1 MTEPTAGSRRGLYK
15 PIAGLPAQ
23 NSIFFYLSH
32 VVTYSLSGAYR
43 VFRAS
48 LPQAWQ
54 VDKCLPLYRFFMPL
68 TTHSVY
74 FENPVARLSE
84 HRDGYALVQYKPGKR
99 GFADFQALLTH
110 LSHLLR
116 RRGWDKVLSDQ
127 RALAPF
133 TEQEQAYI
141 RARWQ
146 ETAPGSH
153 HERLV
158 AALLPHDV
166 YARLSAHL
174 VINDAHEGDVTYH
187 IFEDEV
193 AAGMWL
199 RQTQ

>member
-1 MTEPTAGSRRGLYK
+1 
-15 PIAGLPAQ
+15 
-23 NSIFFYLSH
+23 
-32 VVTYSLSGAYR
+32 
-43 VFRAS
+43 
-48 LPQAWQ
+48 
-54 VDKCLPLYRFFMPL
+54 MPL

-74 FENPVARLSE
+74 FENLVGRLSE
-84 HRDGYALVQYKPGKR
+84 HADGYAIVHYKPGKR
-99 GFADFQALLTH
+99 VFSDFQALLTH
-110 LSHLLR
+110 LSHLLQ
-116 RRGWDKVLSDQ
+116 RRGWHKVLSDQ

-146 ETAPGSH
+146 QASGH

-187 IFEDEV
+187 VFEEEV
-193 AAGMWL
+193 AAGAWL
-199 RQTQ
+199 RQTSKLLPAETLAQGPAPALRSRQTTEKQKGS

>member
-1 MTEPTAGSRRGLYK
+1 
-15 PIAGLPAQ
+15 
-23 NSIFFYLSH
+23 
-32 VVTYSLSGAYR
+32 
-43 VFRAS
+43 
-48 LPQAWQ
+48 
-54 VDKCLPLYRFFMPL
+54 MPL
-68 TTHSVY
+68 TSHTIY
-74 FENPVARLSE
+74 FENSAGRLSE
-84 HRDGYALVQYKPGKR
+84 HAHAYALVQYKPGKR
-99 GFADFQALLTH
+99 EFREFQALLTH

-116 RRGWDKVLSDQ
+116 RQGWHKVLSDQ

-146 ETAPGSH
+146 ETGGH

-187 IFEDEV
+187 IFEDEQ
-193 AAGMWL
+193 AAAAWL
-199 RQTQ
+199 GQA